1 MRKMTLLE
9 EYGED
14 KEKNGISKEQE
25 RIVKNQLES
34 GMDARTISE
43 TAKIPLSRVKEIESK
58 LKE

>member
-1 MRKMTLLE
+1 MVRIK
-9 EYGED
+9 
-14 KEKNGISKEQE
+14 KKNGISKEQE